1 MSAVVA
7 LLLVLAAGAE
17 SSGSLALPQRI
28 PPAERMKLREVT
40 DAASLSARVEAPAF
54 PARRDVFEY
63 LLDHLEFAT
72 HVTRALRLAR
82 YKIWHTA
89 DGLFL
94 DDGWGA
100 KGRLELVHAGSGIR
114 AMLARGTFEQ
124 RILPDI
130 RGEAVV
136 IIEYTL
142 REEVRGRSEITTAV
156 SAYVK
161 IDNPMF
167 ALAGRLASTVA
178 ADKADLEAR
187 RLVRVFARTS
197 RAVEDN
203 PAEVYDKIRQRPDVP
218 RDDLEGFRRLL
229 GLP

>member
-1 MSAVVA
+1 MSAVLA
-7 LLLVLAAGAE
+7 LLLVLVAGSV
-17 SSGSLALPQRI
+17 SSGSLALPTRI

-40 DAASLSARVEAPAF
+40 DGAAVSTRFEAPAF
-54 PARRDVFEY
+54 PGRREIFEY
-63 LLDHLEFAT
+63 LLDHLELAT
-72 HVTRALRLAR
+72 HVTRALRVAR
-82 YKIWHTA
+82 YRIWRA
-89 DGLFL
+89 PDGLSL

-100 KGRLELVHAGSGIR
+100 KGRLEVVHAASGIR
-114 AMLARGTFEQ
+114 VMLLRGIFEQ

-130 RGEAVV
+130 KGEAVV
-136 IIEYTL
+136 IVEYTPQQDG
-142 REEVRGRSEITTAV
+142 RGRPEIAAAV

-167 ALAGRLASTVA
+167 ALAGRLASAVA

-197 RAVEDN
+197 RAVEGN
-203 PAEVYDKIRQRPDVP
+203 PAGVYEKVRQRADVP
-218 RDDLEGFRRLL
+218 VEDLDGFRRLL